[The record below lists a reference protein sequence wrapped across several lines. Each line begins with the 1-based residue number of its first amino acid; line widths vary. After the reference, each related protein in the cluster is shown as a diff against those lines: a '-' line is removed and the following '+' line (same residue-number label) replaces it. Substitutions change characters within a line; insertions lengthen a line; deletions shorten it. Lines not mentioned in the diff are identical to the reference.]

1 MDVTVWLALLSG
13 IAIAAACGLR
23 AFMPLLLLGIAAR
36 MGLVELRGS
45 MDWIATGI
53 FAAGHVICH
62 RLNFEDVDR
71 AEFGDLSKA

>member
-1 MDVTVWLALLSG
+1 
-13 IAIAAACGLR
+13 
-23 AFMPLLLLGIAAR
+23 
-36 MGLVELRGS
+36 

-71 AEFGDLSKA
+71 AEFGDLRETECGVVNQPGGGCVWHQRGGHV